1 MIMMLTISNMITVQM
16 KKINVGI
23 ILKTQSIMNT
33 VQSQVVEI
41 SNQNCTSTTNQLKKT
56 LYKINVPL

>member
-1 MIMMLTISNMITVQM
+1 MITAQM

-23 ILKTQSIMNT
+23 ILKTQSVMNT
-33 VQSQVVEI
+33 VQSQAVEI